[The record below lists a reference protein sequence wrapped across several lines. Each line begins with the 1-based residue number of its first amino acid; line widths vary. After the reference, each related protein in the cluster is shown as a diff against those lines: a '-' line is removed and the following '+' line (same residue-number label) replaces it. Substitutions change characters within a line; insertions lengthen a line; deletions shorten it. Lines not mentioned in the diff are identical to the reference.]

1 LASVAAPHDEV
12 ATDGDSSSARP
23 TLSLGL
29 VAAPGLAST
38 LTTVIAEQVRAD
50 LEAAFP
56 SVSWTPEVLTDHALV
71 IPPAGVAELVDA
83 VREELLDHDWAICVC
98 VTDLPLQLDGRPIVS
113 HVSLTHGVGIVS
125 LPALGAVQLP
135 RRLREHIVETVSRLV
150 CDEPERVLTGVSN
163 GAVAGCE
170 PRVERVLAELAR
182 QGGSS
187 RALTPWFVWRIAAGH
202 LRLLIGMLRA
212 NRPWRL
218 AARLHRSLFA
228 AFAVS
233 AYGLVTPDV
242 WRIADS
248 LDPLRLAALSVAA
261 AVGTV
266 VSLIV
271 GHGLWERSPSSESR
285 PQVVLF
291 NLATA
296 LTVAGGVLAL
306 YIAQFVVLLG
316 AALLLLTPRVLGHAL
331 YHHAQVTDY
340 LKIVWLAASLATTG
354 GALGAALES
363 DGAVREAA
371 YAYRA
376 ARVGTRSDAPGVQAG
391 ATDVSPTNATSGP
404 IRAGAR
410 RPDSPS

>member
-1 LASVAAPHDEV
+1 
-12 ATDGDSSSARP
+12 
-23 TLSLGL
+23 L
-29 VAAPGLAST
+29 VAAPGLASK
-38 LTTVIAEQVRAD
+38 LTAGIAEQVRAD
-50 LEAAFP
+50 LESAFP
-56 SVSWTPEVLTDHALV
+56 SVSWTPQVLTDHALV

-83 VREELLDHDWAICVC
+83 VREELLGHDWAICVC
-98 VTDLPLQLDGRPIVS
+98 VTDLPLHFDGRPIVS
-113 HVSLTHGVGIVS
+113 HVSVTHGVGIVS

-135 RRLREHIVETVSRLV
+135 RRLREHIVEAVSRLV
-150 CDEPERVLTGVSN
+150 CEEPERAPEISG
-163 GAVAGCE
+163 GAAAECE
-170 PRVERVLAELAR
+170 PRVERVLAEMAR
-182 QGGSS
+182 RGGPN
-187 RALTPWFVWRIAAGH
+187 RPLTPWFVARIAAGH

-242 WRIADS
+242 WRIAVS
-248 LDPLRLAALSVAA
+248 LDPVRLAALSVAA

-271 GHGLWERSPSSESR
+271 GHGLWERSPSPEAR

-306 YIAQFVVLLG
+306 YLAQFVVLLG
-316 AALLLLTPRVLGHAL
+316 AALLLLTPTVLGNAVH
-331 YHHAQVTDY
+331 HHAQIADY

-376 ARVGTRSDAPGVQAG
+376 ARVGGRSDASGAQAG
-391 ATDVSPTNATSGP
+391 ATDVSRGDQ
-404 IRAGAR
+404 IRDEAWR
-410 RPDSPS
+410 